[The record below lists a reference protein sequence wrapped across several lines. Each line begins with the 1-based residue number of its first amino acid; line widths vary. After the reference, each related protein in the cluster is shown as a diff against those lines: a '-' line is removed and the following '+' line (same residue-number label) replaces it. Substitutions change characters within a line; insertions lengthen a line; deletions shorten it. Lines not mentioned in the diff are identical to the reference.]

1 MGYETDNIIFVDFVT
16 KDNLKFKD
24 ELMAESYVDRIGDLT
39 HPPTSFGMMTYLSK
53 DHTMYVLSGNS
64 EAMDILGIEA
74 LEDFGTSSTMKN
86 GSTRRSLL
94 CQSSYERLKE
104 HIDDGKI
111 KMDVIWAADGVVSD
125 FKQMSIKE
133 YDPQSVQA
141 VLIQSDTE
149 SYLYGLL
156 IKVNGDENEAL
167 KKIREFYRQR
177 KDAEHMPKIDTLNS
191 LVEERFEDEQKVFAM
206 IGVFTLLSI
215 LITIMAI
222 VALSSY
228 SAQMST
234 HDTAVRK
241 VFGCSNAEIYWQMV
255 KGFLIPVLAGS
266 VIAIAFAYAYIE
278 RWLSEYPVRIENTVW
293 IYVVSIIIVI
303 AVVVISISF
312 QAFRLMRTN
321 PSEALKK
328 E

>member
-1 MGYETDNIIFVDFVT
+1 
-16 KDNLKFKD
+16 
-24 ELMAESYVDRIGDLT
+24 
-39 HPPTSFGMMTYLSK
+39 
-53 DHTMYVLSGNS
+53 
-64 EAMDILGIEA
+64 
-74 LEDFGTSSTMKN
+74 
-86 GSTRRSLL
+86 
-94 CQSSYERLKE
+94 
-104 HIDDGKI
+104 
-111 KMDVIWAADGVVSD
+111 
-125 FKQMSIKE
+125 
-133 YDPQSVQA
+133 
-141 VLIQSDTE
+141 
-149 SYLYGLL
+149 
-156 IKVNGDENEAL
+156 
-167 KKIREFYRQR
+167 
-177 KDAEHMPKIDTLNS
+177 MPKIDTLNS

-206 IGVFTLLSI
+206 IGVFALLSI

-222 VALSSY
+222 IALSSY

-293 IYVVSIIIVI
+293 IYVASVIIVI

-312 QAFRLMRTN
+312 QAYHLMRTN